1 MASSEASETQEEDD
15 PQNLHIEAH
24 DTFFLSIPQIKARE
38 ILRAR
43 VALCNSMKVAD
54 KSTCEDFERVIKPLL
69 MSSVEFLTEA
79 EVDSASVRRYHS
91 FLSSAD
97 DSLVRSQ
104 LERDGWRFAICKCVV
119 SPGATRDTFPKRY
132 HESLRWICAFNQPPD
147 PHDCFSQ
154 FIFPNFLEHAVVSA
168 TNCAARRR
176 SKASMGME
184 AWQDLDIN
192 ELMTW
197 IGVLEFMQI
206 AETSSGCVQEYW
218 KPNAFHFGTMSIQFN
233 FSNHMSHHR
242 WLQILKCLNFE
253 GDVSELFDAFN
264 QRVEK
269 TIAPGQ
275 SLSVCKLP
283 QFESNCSESFGDWA
297 CLIDSATG
305 VFLRLPSGPSKT
317 KHWSEQIRD
326 PNTAFLL
333 GLTQSYHFS
342 FREAF
347 VLSPHCRVDATV
359 ELRKRGIYA
368 MVLSDNTPCT
378 LPQSFP
384 ADILR
389 AAVPST
395 SSCLVCDRTFGADNV
410 RVVARQDVSC
420 AFCTTESSSNALP
433 SRVSDSDLKEYSD
446 SIAKI
451 AQFQCSVE
459 EHIKSFMRPIRQ
471 TAADSSDIENFDKMS
486 ALIWIFAIIDY
497 NAKKMFDMS
506 SNNTESPALH
516 FRARLASKLLGSSQ
530 RHCVEEN
537 TLLLDNHDMKKRR
550 LAEDHRIIR
559 LDNSTSQ
566 VQRQCSLACRCAN
579 KKSQND
585 PPPRTSNACS
595 CSPSTPLC
603 SKVCHTY
610 HVLSQLGHS
619 LPN

>member
-43 VALCNSMKVAD
+43 VALCNSMKVTG

-69 MSSVEFLTEA
+69 MSSVDFLTEA
-79 EVDSASVRRYHS
+79 EADSASVRRYHG

-104 LERDGWRFAICKCVV
+104 LERDGWRFAICDSVV
-119 SPGATRDTFPKRY
+119 SPGAMRDTYPKRY
-132 HESLRWICAFNQPPD
+132 NESLRWICAFNQPPD

-168 TNCAARRR
+168 TNYAARRR

-192 ELMTW
+192 ELMAW

-218 KPNAFHFGTMSIQFN
+218 KPNAFHFGTVSIQFN

-242 WLQILKCLNFE
+242 WLQILKCLSFE
-253 GDVSELFDAFN
+253 GDVSMLFDAFN

-269 TIAPGQ
+269 NIAPGQ
-275 SLSVCKLP
+275 SLSVCQLP
-283 QFESNCSESFGDWA
+283 RFESNFSEYFGGWV
-297 CLIDSATG
+297 CLFDSATG

-342 FREAF
+342 FREAL
-347 VLSPHCRVDATV
+347 VLSPQMQIDATV

-368 MVLSDNTPCT
+368 MLLSDNTPCT
-378 LPQSFP
+378 LPQCFP

-389 AAVPST
+389 AAVPSA

-410 RVVARQDVSC
+410 RIVAQQNVSC
-420 AFCTTESSSNALP
+420 AFCTEFGSTALP
-433 SRVSDSDLKEYSD
+433 SRVSDSDLKEYSN

-471 TAADSSDIENFDKMS
+471 TVADSSDIENFDKMS
-486 ALIWIFAIIDY
+486 ALICIFAIIDY
-497 NAKKMFDMS
+497 NAKKMFDIS
-506 SNNTESPALH
+506 SNKTESPVLH
-516 FRARLASKLLGSSQ
+516 FRARLASKLLSSSQ
-530 RHCVEEN
+530 RHCVEES

-550 LAEDHRIIR
+550 LAEDHRLIR

-610 HVLSQLGHS
+610 HVLSHFGHS
-619 LPN
+619 FPN